1 MTGNLKKL
9 DDRSKPAIFIR
20 YDTGSK
26 AYRTYD
32 LATQRVRISRDVVF
46 EEEAKWDWAGAQLDS
61 EFLIDY
67 VEMAHQELVTMRQNV
82 LEVVHDQASTSPTP
96 TPVAGPQVF
105 GLPPLSP
112 ALSALDADHDDAPV
126 RYRSIWDMMKDTV
139 SGEQGEDILMVNTEE
154 LASFQ
159 EAQAYDYW
167 RKAMLN
173 EMTAIEANGTR
184 ELVEAPAS
192 QRPIGLKWVFKTKK
206 DASGVIIKHK
216 AFLNGDLQEEV
227 FVTQPPGFII
237 DGAEY
242 KVLRLSKALYGLW
255 QVPHAWYIKLDASLA
270 ELGFQRGEAEHAMYT
285 RGIGDWRLIVGI
297 YVDDL
302 IITGGNSSK
311 VKQLKLEIQDKFQ
324 MVDLGKLRFYL
335 GLEVEQRSNGTMVS
349 QGAYALK
356 ILKAA
361 ALAGC
366 NPSHTPM
373 EQCLKLSKSSTAPAV
388 DPTEYWRIV
397 GALRY
402 LVNTRPDLAYVVGY
416 VSRFMENPTTEHL
429 LAVKTVPR
437 YIAWTVH

>member
-1 MTGNLKKL
+1 
-9 DDRSKPAIFIR
+9 
-20 YDTGSK
+20 
-26 AYRTYD
+26 
-32 LATQRVRISRDVVF
+32 
-46 EEEAKWDWAGAQLDS
+46 
-61 EFLIDY
+61 
-67 VEMAHQELVTMRQNV
+67 MRQNV

-126 RYRSIWDMMKDTV
+126 RYRSIWDMMKDTE
-139 SGEQGEDILMVNTEE
+139 SGEQGEDLLMVNTED

-159 EAQAYDYW
+159 EAQAYDCW

-227 FVTQPPGFII
+227 FVTQPPGFIV

-285 RGIGDWRLIVGI
+285 RGIGDWRLIVGV

-373 EQCLKLSKSSTAPAV
+373 EQRLKLSKSSTAPAV

-402 LVNTRPDLAYVVGY
+402 LVNTRPDLAYAVGY

-429 LAVKTVPR
+429 LAVKTVLR